1 MGDFWENAF
10 FVCFREVFRRFLGGF
25 WGKELCDIFR
35 GKDKEVMKR
44 KNYKGRCEKRTLPKC
59 KTTCKTYDALQYAY
73 ADMLDAND
81 NIVEIRCNVWLDGDD
96 VAEYSSDFVC
106 VKADGDWMVRECV
119 FRHLLLKPKTVEL
132 LDASRE
138 YWNRRNVTDWGIV
151 TDAETTKE

>member
-1 MGDFWENAF
+1 LGDFWENAF

-73 ADMLDAND
+73 ADRLVADD
-81 NIVEIRCNVWLDGDD
+81 NIAEIRCNVWLDGEE
-96 VAEYSSDFVC
+96 VSEYSSDFVC
-106 VKADGDWMVRECV
+106 VKGDGDWMVRECV
-119 FRHLLLKPKTVEL
+119 YRHLLLKPKTVEL
-132 LDASRE
+132 LEASRE